1 MPDQVGHDEDNIEE
15 NINRI
20 DMAEK
25 KLDIV
30 PLYDWGM
37 FTEPRPSVVAGPC
50 SAETEEQVMET
61 AKGLKELGINVY
73 RAGIWKP
80 RTHPGSFE
88 GIGTDGLRWMQ
99 KAKKEYGL
107 KIATEVAS
115 EKHVFECLKYGVDL
129 VWLGARTTANP
140 FLVQEIADALK
151 DTDIPVLVKNPV
163 NPDIDLWIGA
173 LERLN
178 RAGIRKLGVIHRG
191 FSTADKIKYRNDPQW
206 QMAIE
211 LRSRHPELPFFVDPS
226 HMAGCKEYI
235 RELSQRSL
243 DLGFEGL
250 MIESHCNPSCALS
263 DARQQLT
270 PEELRDL
277 LYNQIKVRDTDSDA
291 KEWKDNIDQ
300 LRAKIDI
307 LDENLLYTLGA
318 RMKVSRQIGEYKK
331 NNNIAILQTSRWDKV
346 LAKVV
351 AKGQEYDLPEGFI
364 KEIFNAIHE
373 ASVEI
378 QNQIISADRSE

>member
-1 MPDQVGHDEDNIEE
+1 MSS
-15 NINRI
+15 
-20 DMAEK
+20 K
-25 KLDIV
+25 KLDLI
-30 PLYDWGM
+30 PLYEWGM

-50 SAETEEQVMET
+50 SAESEEQVMET
-61 AKGLKELGINVY
+61 ARQLREVGINVY

-88 GIGTDGLRWMQ
+88 GVGAHGLKWMQ
-99 KAKKEYGL
+99 QAKKEYGL

-115 EKHVFECLKYGVDL
+115 VKHVFECLKYGVDL

-163 NPDIDLWIGA
+163 NPDLDLWIGA

-178 RAGIRKLGVIHRG
+178 RAGIRKLAVIHRG
-191 FSTADKIKYRNDPQW
+191 FSTFDKIQYRNDPQW
-206 QMAIE
+206 QVAIE
-211 LRSRHPELPFFVDPS
+211 LRSRYPELPFFVDPS
-226 HMAGCKEYI
+226 HMAGCKDYI
-235 RELSQRSL
+235 QEISQRSL

-250 MIESHCNPSCALS
+250 MIESHCNPSTALS
-263 DARQQLT
+263 DAKQQLT
-270 PEELRDL
+270 PDELSDL
-277 LYNQIKVRDTDSDA
+277 LYKQIVVRDADSDA
-291 KEWKDNIDQ
+291 PEWKDNIDQ

-307 LDENLLYTLGA
+307 IDENILYALGS

-331 NNNIAILQTSRWDKV
+331 NNNIAILQASRWDAV

-351 AKGQEYDLPEGFI
+351 EKGEEYGLSEKFL
-364 KEIFNAIHE
+364 KAVFTAIHE
-373 ASVEI
+373 ASVDA
-378 QNQIISADRSE
+378 QNEIISKRK

>member
-1 MPDQVGHDEDNIEE
+1 
-15 NINRI
+15 
-20 DMAEK
+20 MANK
-25 KLDIV
+25 KLDII
-30 PLYDWGM
+30 PLYEWGM

-50 SAETEEQVMET
+50 SAESEEQVMET
-61 AKGLKELGINVY
+61 ARGLKEMGINVY

-88 GIGTDGLRWMQ
+88 GAGTPGLKWLQ

-115 EKHVFECLKYGVDL
+115 EKHVFECLKFGVDL

-163 NPDIDLWIGA
+163 NPDLDLWIGA

-178 RAGIRKLGVIHRG
+178 RAGIKKLGVIHRG
-191 FSTADKIKYRNDPQW
+191 FSTFEKIQYRNDPQW
-206 QMAIE
+206 QVAIE

-226 HMAGCKEYI
+226 HMAGCKDFIQEI
-235 RELSQRSL
+235 SQRSL

-250 MIESHCNPSCALS
+250 MIESHCNPSVALS
-263 DARQQLT
+263 DAKQQLT
-270 PEELRDL
+270 PAELSDL
-277 LYNQIKVRDTDSDA
+277 LYKQIKVRDADSDA
-291 KEWKDNIDQ
+291 KEWKENIDQ

-307 LDENLLYTLGA
+307 IDENILYTLGS
-318 RMKVSRQIGEYKK
+318 RMKISRQIGEYKK
-331 NNNIAILQTSRWDKV
+331 NNNIAILQTSRWDAV

-351 AKGQEYDLPEGFI
+351 AKGKEYGLPENFI
-364 KEIFNAIHE
+364 TDVFNAIHE
-373 ASVEI
+373 ASVEA
-378 QNQIISADRSE
+378 QNEIISGKSSK

>member
-1 MPDQVGHDEDNIEE
+1 MSD
-15 NINRI
+15 R
-20 DMAEK
+20 
-25 KLDIV
+25 KLDTI
-30 PLYDWGM
+30 PLYEWGM
-37 FTEPRPSVVAGPC
+37 FTEPRPSVIAGPC

-61 AKGLKELGINVY
+61 AMSLKQFGINVY

-80 RTHPGSFE
+80 RTYPGSFE
-88 GIGTDGLRWMQ
+88 GIGVTGLKWMQ
-99 KAKKEYGL
+99 RAKNEYGL

-115 EKHVFECLKYGVDL
+115 EKHVAECLKYGVDL

-163 NPDIDLWIGA
+163 NPDLDLWIGA

-178 RAGIRKLGVIHRG
+178 GAGIRKLGIIHRG
-191 FSTADKIKYRNDPQW
+191 FSTFDKIKYRNDPQW
-206 QMAIE
+206 EIAIE

-226 HMAGCKEYI
+226 HMAGNRDYI
-235 RELSQRSL
+235 REISQRSL

-250 MIESHCNPSCALS
+250 MIESHCSPSSALS
-263 DARQQLT
+263 DAGQQLT
-270 PEELRDL
+270 PAELREL
-277 LYNQIKVRDTDSDA
+277 LYDRIVVRNADSDS

-307 LDENLLYTLGA
+307 IDENILYALGS
-318 RMKVSRQIGEYKK
+318 RMKISRQIGEYKK
-331 NNNIAILQTSRWDKV
+331 NNNIAILQTSRWDAV

-351 AKGQEYDLPEGFI
+351 EKGKEYGLSDKFL
-364 KEIFNAIHE
+364 KEVFNTIHE
-373 ASVEI
+373 ASVSA
-378 QNQIISADRSE
+378 QNDIISNKNSE

>member
-1 MPDQVGHDEDNIEE
+1 
-15 NINRI
+15 
-20 DMAEK
+20 MADK
-25 KLDIV
+25 RLDIV
-30 PLYDWGM
+30 PLYEWGM

-61 AKGLKELGINVY
+61 AKGLKEMGINVY

-88 GIGTDGLRWMQ
+88 GVGAPGLKWMQ
-99 KAKKEYGL
+99 RAKKEYGL
-107 KIATEVAS
+107 KISTEVAS

-140 FLVQEIADALK
+140 VLVQEIADALK

-226 HMAGCKEYI
+226 HMAGCKDYI
-235 RELSQRSL
+235 QELSQRSL

-263 DARQQLT
+263 DAKQQLT
-270 PEELRDL
+270 PDELSDL
-277 LYNQIKVRDTDSDA
+277 LYNKITVRDSDSDS
-291 KEWKDNIDQ
+291 KEWKENIDQ

-318 RMKVSRQIGEYKK
+318 RMKVSRQIGEYKRA
-331 NNNIAILQTSRWDKV
+331 NNVAILQTSRWDKV

-351 AKGQEYDLPEGFI
+351 AKGQEYDLPEDFI
-364 KEIFNAIHE
+364 KEVFNAIHE

-378 QNQIISADRSE
+378 QNKVISGDRSE

>member
-1 MPDQVGHDEDNIEE
+1 
-15 NINRI
+15 
-20 DMAEK
+20 MASK
-25 KLDIV
+25 KLELV
-30 PLYDWGM
+30 SLYEWGM

-61 AKGLKELGINVY
+61 AKGLKEMGINVY

-88 GIGTDGLRWMQ
+88 GVGAPGLKWMQ
-99 KAKKEYGL
+99 RAKKEYGL

-178 RAGIRKLGVIHRG
+178 RAGIKKLGVIHRG
-191 FSTADKIKYRNDPQW
+191 FSTVDKIKYRNDPQW

-211 LRSRHPELPFFVDPS
+211 LRSRYPELAFFVDPS

-263 DARQQLT
+263 DAKQQLT
-270 PEELRDL
+270 PAELTDL
-277 LYNQIKVRDTDSDA
+277 LENQIKVRDADSDA
-291 KEWKDNIDQ
+291 KEWKENIDQ

-318 RMKVSRQIGEYKK
+318 RMKVSKQIGEYKK
-331 NNNIAILQTSRWDKV
+331 NSNVAILQTSRWDAV

-351 AKGQEYDLPEGFI
+351 EKGAEYGLPEDFV
-364 KEIFNAIHE
+364 KEVFNAIHE
-373 ASVEI
+373 VSVEI
-378 QNQIISADRSE
+378 QNQVISGNQSE